1 MDSNM
6 VRHMAAW
13 ALLVAAAGAGV
24 CGCAAT
30 DQRSPAASAGHVS
43 SSSTPEPVAPW
54 RRALLRE
61 GFDVASQIPVDPHAK
76 DRARAQEE
84 VVQVCLELGLIDDAV
99 DCADRMTGWRRCDLY
114 ALIGLKYAASGD
126 AARARL
132 MALRA
137 LDSPADIEDWAR
149 DMVATQ
155 AARVYLAIGD
165 ESRALE
171 VMQGRATAEVAKF
184 EVARVASADAAQLDS
199 QADAFDRGI
208 ATLNFDLAR
217 SGIDGYSA
225 LLVRVIDD
233 APRRDRALKALE
245 SAIKG
250 LPIDLQVSV
259 NADLAVS
266 LHAHGQP
273 ALAAQFL
280 GRAAELNKNTTF
292 LAQDLAPYGVIV
304 AKARLRTGDAAGA
317 RADLERLRTQYYAHS
332 EEIVN
337 LRRAQSLR
345 ALAEGFALIG
355 DRDAAVR
362 CQRDAIEAGTINP
375 NSRPRAED
383 LSATCASIART
394 GIEPDAATR
403 KQIERAR
410 AGLADPW

>member
-13 ALLVAAAGAGV
+13 AVLVAAAGAGV

-30 DQRSPAASAGHVS
+30 DQRIPAASAGHVS
-43 SSSTPEPVAPW
+43 SSGATAPIAPW
-54 RRALLRE
+54 RRSLLRE
-61 GFDVASQIPVDPHAK
+61 GFDVASQIPVEPHAK
-76 DRARAQEE
+76 DRSRAQEQ
-84 VVQVCLELGLIDDAV
+84 VAQVCLELGLTDEAAE
-99 DCADRMTGWRRCDLY
+99 CADRMDGWRRCDLY
-114 ALIGLKYAASGD
+114 ALIGQKLAASGD

-137 LDSPADIEDWAR
+137 LDYPTDIEDWAR

-155 AARVYLAIGD
+155 AARVYLMIGD
-165 ESRALE
+165 EPRALE
-171 VMQGRATAEVAKF
+171 TMKGRAPAEVAKF
-184 EVARVASADAAQLDS
+184 EAARVSSTDAAQLDS

-208 ATLNFDLAR
+208 ATMNFDLAR

-225 LLVRVIDD
+225 FLVRVLDD
-233 APRRDRALKALE
+233 APRRERALKSLD
-245 SAIKG
+245 SAIEG

-266 LHAHGQP
+266 LHEHGQP

-280 GRAAELNKNTTF
+280 KTADQLNANTAF
-292 LAQDLAPYGVIV
+292 LAQDRAPYGVVV
-304 AKARLRTGDAAGA
+304 AKARLRMGDVAGA
-317 RADLERLRTQYYAHS
+317 RADLVRLRAQYDANS
-332 EEIVN
+332 EQIVN

-362 CQRDAIEAGTINP
+362 CQRDALEAGTINP

-383 LSATCASIART
+383 LSATCASIALA
-394 GIEPDAATR
+394 GIEPDASIR

>member
-13 ALLVAAAGAGV
+13 VLLVAAAGASV

-43 SSSTPEPVAPW
+43 SSSTAEPVAPW

-76 DRARAQEE
+76 DRAQAQER
-84 VVQVCLELGLIDDAV
+84 VAQVCLELGLTDEAAE
-99 DCADRMTGWRRCDLY
+99 CAGRMDGWRRCDLY
-114 ALIGLKYAASGD
+114 ALIGQKLAASGD

-137 LDSPADIEDWAR
+137 LDYPTDIEDWAR

-155 AARVYLAIGD
+155 AARVYLMIGD
-165 ESRALE
+165 EPRALE
-171 VMQGRATAEVAKF
+171 TMKGRAPAEVAKF
-184 EVARVASADAAQLDS
+184 EVARVSSADAAQLDS

-208 ATLNFDLAR
+208 ATMNFDLAR

-225 LLVRVIDD
+225 LLVRVLDD

-245 SAIKG
+245 AAITG
-250 LPIDLQVSV
+250 LPIDLQVTV
-259 NADLAVS
+259 NADVAVS
-266 LHAHGQP
+266 LHEHGQP
-273 ALAAQFL
+273 ALAAGFL
-280 GRAAELNKNTTF
+280 KRAVELNANTAF
-292 LAQDLAPYGVIV
+292 LAQDLAPYGVVV
-304 AKARLRTGDAAGA
+304 AKARLRMGDVAGA
-317 RADLERLRTQYYAHS
+317 RADLVRLRAQYDANS
-332 EEIVN
+332 EQIVN

-362 CQRDAIEAGTINP
+362 CQRDALEAGTINP

-383 LSATCASIART
+383 LSATCASIALT
-394 GIEPDAATR
+394 GIEPDASIR

>member
-13 ALLVAAAGAGV
+13 TVLVAAAGACV

-30 DQRSPAASAGHVS
+30 DQRSPAASAGRVS
-43 SSSTPEPVAPW
+43 SSGATEPVAPW
-54 RRALLRE
+54 RRSLLRE
-61 GFDVASQIPVDPHAK
+61 GFDVASQIPVEPHAK
-76 DRARAQEE
+76 DRARAQEQ
-84 VVQVCLELGLIDDAV
+84 VAQVCLDLGLMDEATE
-99 DCADRMTGWRRCDLY
+99 CAGRMDGWRRCDVY

-137 LDSPADIEDWAR
+137 LDYPADIEDWAK

-155 AARVYLAIGD
+155 AARVYLMIGD
-165 ESRALE
+165 EPRALE
-171 VMQGRATAEVAKF
+171 TMKGRAAAELAKF

-199 QADAFDRGI
+199 HADAFDRGI

-245 SAIKG
+245 AAITG

-266 LHAHGQP
+266 LHEHGQP

-280 GRAAELNKNTTF
+280 NRAAELNKNTTF
-292 LAQDLAPYGVIV
+292 LTQDLAPYGVIV

-317 RADLERLRTQYYAHS
+317 RADLERLRAQYDAHS

-362 CQRDAIEAGTINP
+362 CQRDALEAGTINP

-383 LSATCASIART
+383 LSATCASIALA
-394 GIEPDAATR
+394 GIEPDASIR
-403 KQIERAR
+403 QRIERAR